1 MLKTMR
7 KNVKSLKWVMWIVV
21 ATFIIS
27 IFVIWGGSGQL
38 SKGLSSG
45 SLVQMSGGKVTVDTY
60 STTLRNRIESLRR
73 EMKDINRNLI
83 EQLNLPQQVL
93 EQLVEQQIIF
103 AQAKDLGIDA
113 SDAEIKDRVINL
125 PGLQRNGQF
134 IGFDEYRQVLSMNHI
149 TVGQFEEEMR
159 QEIVLTKTVQALTS
173 GVVVT
178 PDEVW
183 DAYRKSKD
191 SAKIEYLALEKS
203 KVTLDKEPDEAE
215 IKAWFDAHK
224 DGYKLP
230 ERREGIY
237 VFLKNDDLKKEIEL
251 SEAEIGK
258 YYTDNKA
265 QFENPEKVKVSR
277 IFLPL
282 AGKDKAKLTTE
293 AQSAMARARG
303 GEDFAALA
311 KAVSKDEKAKDG
323 GDYGFFDWK
332 SLPQKEQDAIA
343 KLDGGK
349 VSDVVETD
357 LGLAVLK
364 VTEKDP
370 ASVTP
375 LDSAKPRIRTMLQ
388 DQKARALAQ
397 ERTTKLAQAAQKAKS
412 LEAAAKA
419 ANLKTEA
426 TGLLK
431 DGQALGDVDPSGSIA
446 AALFRLKD
454 KEISAAVPTYGGY
467 GLVEMRKTEAPRPAA
482 YDEVKTEVK
491 TDVTEAKKKDLAL
504 NKIKE
509 ARAKLTEKNWEDI
522 AQKYKLEYKVVDD
535 HKKEQYLG
543 VIGENA
549 EVDKLAFSLP
559 LKQLSEPVDFTTG
572 IALIRVL
579 DRKEAVRTD
588 FDKEKD
594 TQTKT
599 LIEQKRNQYLQAY
612 LAKLRADKDVKVRYD
627 LFLQATQDVL
637 NKYDT
642 NK

>member
-349 VSDVVETD
+349 VSDVVESD

>member
-38 SKGLSSG
+38 SKGLTSG
-45 SLVQMSGGKVTVDTY
+45 ALVQMSGSKVTVDMY
-60 STTLRNRIESLRR
+60 TTSLRNRVESLRR
-73 EMKDINRNLI
+73 EMKEINRNLI

-93 EQLVEQQIIF
+93 EQLVEQQLIF
-103 AQAKDLGIDA
+103 GLAKDLGITA
-113 SDAEIKDRVINL
+113 SDAEVKDRVVNL
-125 PGLQRNGQF
+125 PGLQREGQF
-134 IGFDEYRQVLSMNHI
+134 VGYEEYRRVLGYNHI
-149 TVGQFEEEMR
+149 SVSQFEEEMR
-159 QEIVLTKTVQALTS
+159 QEIILTKTVQALTAGS
-173 GVVVT
+173 VVT
-178 PDEVW
+178 ADEVW
-183 DAYRKSKD
+183 DTYRKTKD

-203 KVTLDKEPDEAE
+203 KLTLDKEPDEAE
-215 IKAWFDAHK
+215 IKAWFEGHK

-230 ERREGIY
+230 ERREGFY
-237 VFLKNDDLKKEIEL
+237 AFLKNDDLKKEIEL

-265 QFENPEKVKVSR
+265 QFENPEKVKISR

-282 AGKDKAKLTTE
+282 SGKDKTKVTAE
-293 AQSAMARARG
+293 AQSALARARG
-303 GEDFAALA
+303 GEDFAKLA
-311 KAVSKDEKAKDG
+311 KAVSKDDKAKDG
-323 GDYGFFDWK
+323 GDWGLYDWK
-332 SLPQKEQDAIA
+332 TLPQKEQDAIA
-343 KLDGGK
+343 KLDNGK
-349 VSDVVETD
+349 LSDPVESD
-357 LGLAVLK
+357 LGIAILK

-375 LDSAKPRIRTMLQ
+375 LDAAKPRIRTMLQ

-397 ERTTKLAQAAQKAKS
+397 ERVTKLAKEAQKAKS

-419 ANLKTEA
+419 ANLKTES

-431 DGQALGDVDPSGSIA
+431 EGQALGNIDPSGSIA

-467 GLVEMRKTEAPRPAA
+467 GLVEMRKTEAPRPAS
-482 YDEVKTEVK
+482 YEEVKAEVK
-491 TDVTEAKKKDLAL
+491 NDVTEAKKKDLAMAR
-504 NKIKE
+504 IKE
-509 ARAKLTEKNWEDI
+509 VRAKLTEKNWEDI
-522 AQKYKLEYKVVDD
+522 AQKYKLEYKTVDD

-543 VIGENA
+543 VIGESA
-549 EVDKLAFSLP
+549 EFDRLAFSLP

-572 IALIRVL
+572 IALFRVL
-579 DRKEAVRTD
+579 DRKEANRAD

-599 LIEQKRNQYLQAY
+599 LLEQKRNQSLQAY

-627 LFLQATQDVL
+627 LFQQATQDVL

>member
-38 SKGLSSG
+38 SKGLTSG
-45 SLVQMSGGKVTVDTY
+45 SLVQMAGGKVTVDIYT
-60 STTLRNRIESLRR
+60 TTLRNRIESLRR
-73 EMKDINRNLI
+73 EMKDINRSLI

-103 AQAKDLGIDA
+103 ALAKDMGIEA
-113 SDAEIKDRVINL
+113 SDAEVKDRVINL

-237 VFLKNDDLKKEIEL
+237 AFLKNDDLKKEIEL

-258 YYTDNKA
+258 YYADNKS

-282 AGKDKAKLTTE
+282 AGKDKAKLLPE
-293 AQSAMARARG
+293 AQSAMARAKG

-311 KAVSKDEKAKDG
+311 KALSKDEKAATG
-323 GDYGFFDWK
+323 GDWGLYDWK
-332 SLPQKEQDAIA
+332 SLPQKEQDAVA
-343 KLDGGK
+343 KLDNGK
-349 VSDVVETD
+349 VSDVIETD

-370 ASVTP
+370 VSVTP
-375 LDSAKPRIRTMLQ
+375 IETAKPRIRTMLQ

-397 ERTTKLAQAAQKAKS
+397 ERTTKLAQAAQKSKS

-431 DGQALGDVDPSGSIA
+431 DGQALGDIDPSGSLA
-446 AALFRLKD
+446 AALFRLKE

-482 YDEVKTEVK
+482 YGEVKTEVK
-491 TDVTEAKKKDLAL
+491 TDVSEAKKKDLAL

-509 ARAKLTEKNWEDI
+509 VRAKLTEKNWEDI

-543 VIGENA
+543 VIGESA

-572 IALIRVL
+572 IALLRVL
-579 DRKEAVRTD
+579 DRKEAVRAD

-599 LIEQKRNQYLQAY
+599 LVEQKRNQYLQAY

>member
-1 MLKTMR
+1 
-7 KNVKSLKWVMWIVV
+7 
-21 ATFIIS
+21 
-27 IFVIWGGSGQL
+27 
-38 SKGLSSG
+38 
-45 SLVQMSGGKVTVDTY
+45 
-60 STTLRNRIESLRR
+60 
-73 EMKDINRNLI
+73 
-83 EQLNLPQQVL
+83 
-93 EQLVEQQIIF
+93 
-103 AQAKDLGIDA
+103 
-113 SDAEIKDRVINL
+113 
-125 PGLQRNGQF
+125 
-134 IGFDEYRQVLSMNHI
+134 MNHI

-579 DRKEAVRTD
+579 DRKEAVRAD
-588 FDKEKD
+588 FEKEKD

-599 LIEQKRNQYLQAY
+599 LVEQKRNQYLQAY

>member
-113 SDAEIKDRVINL
+113 SDAEIKDRVITL

-134 IGFDEYRQVLSMNHI
+134 IGYEEYRQVLNMNHI

-311 KAVSKDEKAKDG
+311 KALSKDEKAKDG

-579 DRKEAVRTD
+579 DRKEAVRAD
-588 FDKEKD
+588 FEKEKD

-599 LIEQKRNQYLQAY
+599 LVEQKRNQYLQAY

>member
-45 SLVQMSGGKVTVDTY
+45 SLVQMSGGKVTVDIY

-364 VTEKDP
+364 VMEKDP

-375 LDSAKPRIRTMLQ
+375 LDTAKPRIRTMLQ

>member
-38 SKGLSSG
+38 SKGLTSG
-45 SLVQMSGGKVTVDTY
+45 ALVQMSGSKVTVDMY
-60 STTLRNRIESLRR
+60 TTSLRNRVESLRR

-93 EQLVEQQIIF
+93 EQLVEQQLIF
-103 AQAKDLGIDA
+103 GLAKDLGITA
-113 SDAEIKDRVINL
+113 SDAEIKDRVVNL
-125 PGLQRNGQF
+125 PGLQREGQF
-134 IGFDEYRQVLSMNHI
+134 IGYEEYRRVLGYNHI
-149 TVGQFEEEMR
+149 NVSQFEEEMR

-173 GVVVT
+173 GSVVT

-183 DAYRKSKD
+183 EAYRKTKD
-191 SAKIEYLALEKS
+191 SAKIEYLALDKS
-203 KVTLDKEPDEAE
+203 KLTLDKEPDEAE
-215 IKAWFDAHK
+215 IKAWYDGHK

-230 ERREGIY
+230 ERREGLY
-237 VFLKNDDLKKEIEL
+237 AFLKNDDLKKEIEL

-282 AGKDKAKLTTE
+282 AGKDKAKLTAE
-293 AQSAMARARG
+293 AQSALVRARG

-311 KAVSKDEKAKDG
+311 KSVSKDDKAKGG
-323 GDYGFFDWK
+323 GDWGLFDRK
-332 SLPQKEQDAIA
+332 TLPQKEQDAIA
-343 KLDGGK
+343 KLDNGK
-349 VSDVVETD
+349 ISDVVESD
-357 LGLAVLK
+357 LGLAILK

-375 LDSAKPRIRTMLQ
+375 LDAAKARIRVMLQ
-388 DQKARALAQ
+388 DQKARALAEQ
-397 ERTTKLAQAAQKAKS
+397 RITKLAQAAKKAKS

-419 ANLKTEA
+419 ANLKTES

-431 DGQALGDVDPSGSIA
+431 DGQALGDIDPSGSIA
-446 AALFRLKD
+446 AALFRLKE

-491 TDVTEAKKKDLAL
+491 NDVSEAKKKALAL
-504 NKIKE
+504 SRIKE
-509 ARAKLTEKNWEDI
+509 VRAKLTDKNWEDI
-522 AQKYKLEYKVVDD
+522 AQKYKLEYKTVDD

-543 VIGENA
+543 IIGENT
-549 EVDKLAFSLP
+549 EVDKLAFSMP
-559 LKQLSEPVDFTTG
+559 LKQLSEPIDFATG
-572 IALIRVL
+572 VALLRVL
-579 DRKEAVRTD
+579 DRKEAVRAD

-599 LIEQKRNQYLQAY
+599 LLEQKRNQFLQAY
-612 LAKLRADKDVKVRYD
+612 LAKLRAEKDVKVRYD
-627 LFLQATQDVL
+627 MFLQATQDVL